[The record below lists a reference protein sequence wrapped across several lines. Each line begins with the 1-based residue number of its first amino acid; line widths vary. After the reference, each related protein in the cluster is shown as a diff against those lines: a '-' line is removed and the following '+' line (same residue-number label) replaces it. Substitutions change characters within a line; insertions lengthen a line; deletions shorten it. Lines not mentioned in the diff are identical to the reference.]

1 MAKHYTRDW
10 GRTPNGRPRNPVFT
24 VLPYIY
30 SGYYDEYPEQIE
42 LKRFEVTVATL
53 DGVRVAYTSKRS
65 KQDRKYGGVDGYK
78 NVGEATVFYAVG
90 VDGKPNPR
98 YSVAAGEGR
107 GDWRIYHD
115 DDPYDNYYNRRDAL
129 HALAS
134 SVRDDDS
141 NGGRTD
147 NPRGDDIEYSVF
159 SDAEGAW
166 GRTDYHEHPEYFG
179 VYVKMFREKFL
190 RIASKL
196 EDGLR
201 NPAVAKHMAAGG
213 KIATP
218 ALYVKIPWAWE
229 KGDFSEMARVA
240 GHEGRNRMSALRE
253 HTIENV
259 FIVPWDGMRARH
271 LTKQMLEEISRAV
284 YAESSYF
291 GEKSTRIE
299 RNNFVSLEPLPQRR

>member
-1 MAKHYTRDW
+1 
-10 GRTPNGRPRNPVFT
+10 
-24 VLPYIY
+24 
-30 SGYYDEYPEQIE
+30 
-42 LKRFEVTVATL
+42 
-53 DGVRVAYTSKRS
+53 VRVAYTSKLS
-65 KQDRKYGGVDGYK
+65 KQDRKYTEFEGYK
-78 NVGEATVFYAVG
+78 NAGEADTLYAVG
-90 VDGKPNPR
+90 SDGKPNML
-98 YSVAAGEGR
+98 YSVSMGEQR
-107 GDWRIYHD
+107 GDWKIYAKD
-115 DDPYDNYYNRRDAL
+115 EPFDVYSNRRDAL
-129 HALAS
+129 RALS
-134 SVRDDDS
+134 KCGGDK
-141 NGGRTD
+141 GGRTD
-147 NPRGDDIEYSVF
+147 NPRGDDIDYSVF

-196 EDGLR
+196 EDGLK